1 MLWVDATF
9 LSYGGCAFVRLCCFD
24 AMLPSA
30 RLIDKLDRSAQ
41 IQLGRM
47 SLAAQYLIARF
58 DNFRAFLWRAKMTV
72 SGILLHVLNAVYPH
86 SSVGDPFGLSVLEL
100 VNVPR

>member
-9 LSYGGCAFVRLCCFD
+9 LSYAGCSFVSLCSFD

-30 RLIDKLDRSAQ
+30 RPIDKLDRSAQ

-47 SLAAQYLIARF
+47 SLAAQYLFARF

-86 SSVGDPFGLSVLEL
+86 SSVGDPFALAGHRRAPLL
-100 VNVPR
+100 

>member
-9 LSYGGCAFVRLCCFD
+9 LSYGECAFVRLCCFD

-30 RLIDKLDRSAQ
+30 RPIDKLDRSAQ
-41 IQLGRM
+41 IQQKM

-86 SSVGDPFGLSVLEL
+86 SSVGDPFG
-100 VNVPR
+100 RT